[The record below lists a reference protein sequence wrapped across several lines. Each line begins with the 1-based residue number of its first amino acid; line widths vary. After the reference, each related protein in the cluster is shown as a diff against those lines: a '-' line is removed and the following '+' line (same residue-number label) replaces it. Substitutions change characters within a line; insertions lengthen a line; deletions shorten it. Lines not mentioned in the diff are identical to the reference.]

1 MFQLDVDTILKKK
14 NKTRYWLFNE
24 LNSIT
29 PISSTNFYNMVD
41 NRTKSIKYENLYKRK
56 FDSFNSLNVTKVL
69 QTLYFFVKF
78 LFFSC
83 TMSHNVI

>member
-14 NKTRYWLFNE
+14 NKSRYWLFNE

-41 NRTKSIKYENLYKRK
+41 NRTKSIKYENLYKLCKILDCTPNDILIKRK
-56 FDSFNSLNVTKVL
+56 LTSRK
-69 QTLYFFVKF
+69 
-78 LFFSC
+78 
-83 TMSHNVI
+83 

>member
-41 NRTKSIKYENLYKRK
+41 NRTKSIKYENLYKLCKILDCTPNDIIIKRK
-56 FDSFNSLNVTKVL
+56 LTSRNNLLVFSF
-69 QTLYFFVKF
+69 
-78 LFFSC
+78 
-83 TMSHNVI
+83 I

>member
-41 NRTKSIKYENLYKRK
+41 NRTKSIKYENLYKLCKILDCTPNDIIIKRK
-56 FDSFNSLNVTKVL
+56 LTSRK
-69 QTLYFFVKF
+69 
-78 LFFSC
+78 
-83 TMSHNVI
+83 